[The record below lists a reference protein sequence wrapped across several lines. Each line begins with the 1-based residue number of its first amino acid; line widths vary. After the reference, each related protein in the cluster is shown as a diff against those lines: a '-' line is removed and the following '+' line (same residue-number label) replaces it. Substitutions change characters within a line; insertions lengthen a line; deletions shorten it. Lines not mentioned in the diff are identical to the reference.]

1 MTKGALFFA
10 HNSRDVDYVLLALIS
25 GGLARKNLSVPVSLV
40 SDSSTLAWA
49 KESGIY
55 QQLVDTFDQIIEIEK
70 PKTNNTRN
78 LYDGTE
84 KKIVAFNN
92 TNRSSAYDL
101 TPYDR
106 TLLLDTDFLIF
117 SNRLGQYWDVDESV
131 MIAYEMNDIQSDNR
145 IGYHDRYISDTGS
158 HLYWATTVMFSKD
171 PQAELFFRTVDYV
184 KQNYHYYADVFRFDR
199 RQFRNDIAFS
209 VAKHILDG
217 FETDSKFTLPPL
229 LTVQDKDVLYKV
241 DKDQLTFLIS
251 TNFNQEFVLASTK
264 GLDLHVMNKQ
274 SIVRHKD
281 QLLELI

>member
-55 QQLVDTFDQIIEIEK
+55 QQLVDTFDQLIEIEK

-241 DKDQLTFLIS
+241 DKDKLTFLIS